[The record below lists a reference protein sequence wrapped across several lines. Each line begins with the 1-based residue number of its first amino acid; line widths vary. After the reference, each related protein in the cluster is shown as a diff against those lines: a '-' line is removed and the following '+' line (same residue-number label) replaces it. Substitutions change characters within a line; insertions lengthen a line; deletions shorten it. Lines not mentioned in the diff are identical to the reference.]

1 MLSVRRSNTMSSY
14 NGPDHF
20 YPQYSQSAPSI
31 ADRSYYSVE
40 PKQKQRF
47 GSCVWISVVLFILF
61 ILILI
66 ICLIVFFTW
75 KPTYAKQVTNGQN
88 GPQLLVYRQ
97 PKLGNH
103 RDLLV
108 ADALGDMM
116 RDGSTSICLLD
127 TLHFSEKPTVVFLEG
142 HLPNSRHF
150 DIDQV
155 LRDGANSSQRLVA
168 PLQFQAY
175 VRSLGLTKNCHI
187 VAYDHG
193 EVELAITS
201 ATFVWWIFKVYGFE
215 RISVLNG
222 GLEAWRRLVERNA
235 RSNSFT
241 LASGLPGPVANGNL
255 IASWNSYWLAELDDV
270 LNALGKRD
278 TLFLDS
284 RPPSEFRSGRIV
296 GAVNM
301 PTLELLTDQ
310 GALKTLPELKQL
322 MAKRRIFGDRPMIV
336 YGSDSID
343 ASALYFVVVQAGYN
357 VKLYEGGWSEFGAR
371 GPLQFKAQ
379 G

>member
-1 MLSVRRSNTMSSY
+1 MLSARRDNTLSSY
-14 NGPDHF
+14 NGPDRF
-20 YPQYSQSAPSI
+20 YPQYSQSVPSI

-40 PKQKQRF
+40 PK
-47 GSCVWISVVLFILF
+47 S
-61 ILILI
+61 
-66 ICLIVFFTW
+66 
-75 KPTYAKQVTNGQN
+75 
-88 GPQLLVYRQ
+88 GPQLLVYSQ
-97 PKLGNH
+97 PKLSNH
-103 RDLLV
+103 RDMLV

-116 RDGSTSICLLD
+116 KDGSTQICLLD
-127 TLHFSEKPTVVFLEG
+127 TLHFSENPKSVFLEG

-155 LRDGANSSQRLVA
+155 LRTGVNSSERLVT

-215 RISVLNG
+215 RVSVLNG

-235 RSNSFT
+235 RSGRFT
-241 LASGLPGPVANGNL
+241 LASGLPAPVAKGNL
-255 IASWNSYWLAELDDV
+255 IASWNSYWLADLDDV
-270 LNALGKRD
+270 LSALGKRG
-278 TLFLDS
+278 TLFLDA
-284 RPPSEFRSGRIV
+284 RPVSEFQNGRIV

-301 PTLELLTDQ
+301 PTSELLTDQ

-357 VKLYEGGWSEFGAR
+357 VKLYEGGWTEFGAR
-371 GPLQFKAQ
+371 GPSEYKAQ